1 MDTDFLSFEKL
12 TVWKKAVDWSVAVID
27 VVEKMNCDRKHFRLV
42 EQLESSSTSV
52 AMNLAEGKGR
62 YSQKE
67 FRQYIYISR
76 GSLYETLTLLLI
88 MKKKKWLTNHDYAS
102 LRKQGLEINKMLNSL
117 QYSLSKSIG
126 DRK

>member
-1 MDTDFLSFEKL
+1 MEQEFLSFEKL
-12 TVWKKAVDWSVAVID
+12 TIWKKAVEWSVKVID
-27 VVEKMNCDRKHFRLV
+27 VVEKMNCDRKHYRLV

-88 MKKKKWLTNHDYAS
+88 MKKKKWISDQDYVS
-102 LRKQGLEINKMLNSL
+102 LRSQGLEINKMLNSL

-126 DRK
+126 DR